1 MDDKRGRFEA
11 QVMPHLDAAHRFAR
25 WLSRSPGDADDVVQE
40 AFLRAFR
47 AFDGLRGSDV
57 KGWLLAIVRNCHATA
72 VRQQQRHESVPLPQE
87 NDARLGAD
95 ALAVATPDP
104 ERASIDR
111 DDKRTLD
118 QLIAALPEEHRQV
131 LLLREVEDM
140 SYREIAAVTAVPIG
154 TVMSRLARARAALRV
169 KWLQEAAGEPRAMR

>member
-25 WLSRSPGDADDVVQE
+25 WLSGSSGEADDVVQE

-47 AFDGLRGSDV
+47 AFDSLRGSDV

-72 VRQQQRHESVPLPQE
+72 VNQQQRRGFVPLPPE
-87 NDARLGAD
+87 HDAQFGSATLT
-95 ALAVATPDP
+95 ATPDP
-104 ERASIDR
+104 ERASIDHE
-111 DDKRTLD
+111 DQRTLD
-118 QLIAALPEEHRQV
+118 RLIATLPAEHREV
-131 LLLREVEDM
+131 LLLREIEELC
-140 SYREIAAVTAVPIG
+140 YREIAALTAVPIG
-154 TVMSRLARARAALRV
+154 TVMSRLARARAALKM